1 MSDTEAAW
9 QTDERKMLD
18 AFLDD
23 YRAELRSTLDG
34 LTDEQARRS
43 LVPSLTTLLGLV
55 KHASFVELAWF
66 DEAITFRPRADFGFA
81 SSVDESFTL
90 TEDDTITSVL
100 ERYDA
105 VCEASRQRIAPMSL
119 DDLVLGNRRGPI
131 SLRWVIIHCIA
142 ELAQHAGHADIL
154 REQVLAADEGRG

>member
-1 MSDTEAAW
+1 
-9 QTDERKMLD
+9 MLD
-18 AFLDD
+18 SFLDD

-55 KHASFVELAWF
+55 KHATFVELAWF
-66 DEAITFRPRADFGFA
+66 DEAITLRDRSTFEVG

-90 TEDDTITSVL
+90 GPEDTVTSVL
-100 ERYDA
+100 ERFDA
-105 VCEASRQRIAPMSL
+105 VCEASRSRIAGMSL
-119 DDLVLGNRRGPI
+119 DEVVLGNRRGPI
-131 SLRWVIIHCIA
+131 SLRWVILHCIA

-154 REQVLAADEGRG
+154 REQVLAADEAAAGV

>member
-1 MSDTEAAW
+1 
-9 QTDERKMLD
+9 MLD
-18 AFLDD
+18 SFLDD

-55 KHASFVELAWF
+55 KHATFVELAWF
-66 DEAITFRPRADFGFA
+66 DEAITLRDRSTFEVG

-90 TEDDTITSVL
+90 GPEDTVTSVL
-100 ERYDA
+100 ERFDA
-105 VCEASRQRIAPMSL
+105 VCEASRSRIAGMSL
-119 DDLVLGNRRGPI
+119 DEVVLGNRRGPI
-131 SLRWVIIHCIA
+131 SLRWVILHCIA

-154 REQVLAADEGRG
+154 REQILAADESSAGG